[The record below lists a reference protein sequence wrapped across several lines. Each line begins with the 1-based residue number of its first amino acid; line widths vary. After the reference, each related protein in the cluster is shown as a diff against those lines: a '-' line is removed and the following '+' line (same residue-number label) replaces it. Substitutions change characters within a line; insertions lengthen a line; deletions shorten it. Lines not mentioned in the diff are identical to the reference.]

1 MRGVDFS
8 NTSRIV
14 TFLTPDRGR
23 LACMAKGARRARSPF
38 AGVLDTFNR
47 VELVYY
53 WKEGRGVQQLAEVA
67 PLNTFGLVKSDLE
80 KATFAAV
87 PIELAGKIAHEN
99 EPSAMLYER
108 VVSGLDTLGR
118 WSSGVLT
125 HVCWQVFHL
134 LAVAGFEPTLTA
146 CVHCGGRIDKPAGF
160 AYEGGVVCRSCAYRV
175 RDGQN
180 ADSTYVKLNQ
190 ADYEALRNLAGHPR
204 TCPQVRV
211 SEDVFGWLCGYAL
224 HHIDGDLRSVRVVR
238 EILGM

>member
-38 AGVLDTFNR
+38 AGVLDTFNQ

-53 WKEGRGVQQLAEVA
+53 WKESRDVQQLAEAA
-67 PLNTFGLVKSDLE
+67 PLNTFGSVKSDLE
-80 KATFAAV
+80 KTTFAAV
-87 PIELAGKIAHEN
+87 PIELAGKIAHDN
-99 EPSAMLYER
+99 EPSEILYER

-118 WSSGVLT
+118 WSAGVLT

-134 LAVAGFEPTLTA
+134 LAVAGFEPALTA
-146 CVHCGGRIDKPAGF
+146 CVHCGRRVEKPAGF
-160 AYEGGVVCRSCAYRV
+160 ANEGGVVCRACTYRGQGV
-175 RDGQN
+175 RNG
-180 ADSTYVKLNQ
+180 DSTYVKLSQ

-204 TCPQVRV
+204 ACPQVGV
-211 SEDVFGWLCGYAL
+211 SEDVFRLLCGYAL
-224 HHIDGDLRSVRVVR
+224 HHIEGDLRSVRVVR